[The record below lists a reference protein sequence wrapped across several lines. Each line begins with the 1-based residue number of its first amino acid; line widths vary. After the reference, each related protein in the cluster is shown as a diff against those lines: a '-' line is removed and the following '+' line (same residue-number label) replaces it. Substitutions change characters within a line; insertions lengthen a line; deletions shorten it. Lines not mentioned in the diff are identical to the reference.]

1 MGNTKIPF
9 TNPMLILFY
18 SALLNQPFVMLL
30 GTPIGTPVPVF
41 PKLEQ
46 ATTPAADAAT
56 NKANAATTSTTA
68 AVSDTSSLPSLS
80 LSELSERIIATGLT
94 IRDMKSK
101 KVPKDELQPK
111 IDELLQWKQMYQKL
125 NNGVAYDAASANK

>member
-1 MGNTKIPF
+1 MYPTATP
-9 TNPMLILFY
+9 P
-18 SALLNQPFVMLL
+18 

-46 ATTPAADAAT
+46 A
-56 NKANAATTSTTA
+56 STTA
-68 AVSDTSSLPSLS
+68 VDAASTAASTAKGKAVATTTTTTTTTAATVDTSLS
-80 LSELSERIIATGLT
+80 LSDLSERIVATGLT

-101 KVPKDELQPK
+101 KLPKDELQPK

-125 NNGVAYDAASANK
+125 NNGVAYEAASANK

>member
-1 MGNTKIPF
+1 
-9 TNPMLILFY
+9 
-18 SALLNQPFVMLL
+18 MLL

-56 NKANAATTSTTA
+56 NKANAAATSTTA
-68 AVSDTSSLPSLS
+68 TAVNDTSSLPSLS
-80 LSELSERIIATGLT
+80 LSELSERIVATGLT

-125 NNGVAYDAASANK
+125 NNGVAYEAASANK